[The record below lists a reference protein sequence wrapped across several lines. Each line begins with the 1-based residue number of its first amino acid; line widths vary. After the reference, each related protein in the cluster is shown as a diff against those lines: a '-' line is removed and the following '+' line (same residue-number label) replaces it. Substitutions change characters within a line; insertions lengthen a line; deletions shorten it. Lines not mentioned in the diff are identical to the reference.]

1 MLAAGSV
8 DGALRCWRADAA
20 TGPAAVLARRP
31 AHWLGHSDRVAAVA
45 LAADGALLSAGYDG
59 AVRVWRAPDSPELSS
74 EWELSHEARLPS
86 GRPIALAVGGA
97 RVQPPC

>member
-20 TGPAAVLARRP
+20 TGPAAVLTRRP

-59 AVRVWRAPDSPELSS
+59 AVRVWRAPDSPELSA

-97 RVQPPC
+97 RVQPSC